1 MKPILLLGIV
11 LLLVGLGIVAAGSA
25 GQGSVSAGGVVFIGP
40 FPFVFGSGP
49 AGWELALVSVVI
61 GGVMLILL
69 LLWGRRLSG
78 QDEDESESIK

>member
-1 MKPILLLGIV
+1 MKPILLFGIL
-11 LLLVGLGIVAAGSA
+11 LLLVGLGLVAAGSA
-25 GQGSVSAGGVVFIGP
+25 SQGSVSTGGVVFIGP

-69 LLWGRRLSG
+69 LLWGRRLAG
-78 QDEDESESIK
+78 QDRGEPHA